1 VDVQNDV
8 HDLADHLNIARG
20 TVLFVG
26 QLHELVAH
34 FIFQMVQFMGQMQGK
49 NPQEMINQMLTSGQL
64 SQQQL
69 NAIQQRAQQ
78 IAPMLNG
85 MKNMFGF

>member
-1 VDVQNDV
+1 
-8 HDLADHLNIARG
+8 
-20 TVLFVG
+20 
-26 QLHELVAH
+26 
-34 FIFQMVQFMGQMQGK
+34 MGQMQGK

-69 NAIQQRAQQ
+69 NAVQQRAQQ

>member
-1 VDVQNDV
+1 MGSSLYNSMGRQTQN
-8 HDLADHLNIARG
+8 LIG
-20 TVLFVG
+20 G
-26 QLHELVAH
+26 Q
-34 FIFQMVQFMGQMQGK
+34 FQQFMGQMQGK
-49 NPQEMINQMLTSGQL
+49 NPHEMIKQMLTSGQL

>member
-1 VDVQNDV
+1 MGSSLYNSMGRQTQNP
-8 HDLADHLNIARG
+8 IG
-20 TVLFVG
+20 G
-26 QLHELVAH
+26 Q
-34 FIFQMVQFMGQMQGK
+34 FQQFMGQMQGK

-69 NAIQQRAQQ
+69 NAIQQRAPQ

>member
-1 VDVQNDV
+1 MGSSLYNSMGRQIQNP
-8 HDLADHLNIARG
+8 IG
-20 TVLFVG
+20 G
-26 QLHELVAH
+26 Q
-34 FIFQMVQFMGQMQGK
+34 FQQFMDQMQGK

>member
-1 VDVQNDV
+1 MGSSLYNSM
-8 HDLADHLNIARG
+8 G
-20 TVLFVG
+20 G
-26 QLHELVAH
+26 QAQSNP
-34 FIFQMVQFMGQMQGK
+34 IGGQFQQFMGQIKGQMQGR
-49 NPQEMINQMLTSGQL
+49 NPQEVINQMVSSGQL

>member
-1 VDVQNDV
+1 MSSSLYNSMGRQTQNP
-8 HDLADHLNIARG
+8 IG
-20 TVLFVG
+20 G
-26 QLHELVAH
+26 M
-34 FIFQMVQFMGQMQGK
+34 FQQFMGQMQGK

>member
-1 VDVQNDV
+1 MSSSLYNSMGRQIQNP
-8 HDLADHLNIARG
+8 IG
-20 TVLFVG
+20 G
-26 QLHELVAH
+26 Q
-34 FIFQMVQFMGQMQGK
+34 FQQFMDHMQGK

>member
-1 VDVQNDV
+1 MSSSLYNSMGRQTQNP
-8 HDLADHLNIARG
+8 IG
-20 TVLFVG
+20 G
-26 QLHELVAH
+26 Q
-34 FIFQMVQFMGQMQGK
+34 FQQFMGQIKGQMQGR
-49 NPQEMINQMLTSGQL
+49 NPQDVINQMVSTGQL

-78 IAPMLNG
+78 IAPMLDG

>member
-1 VDVQNDV
+1 MSSSLYNSMGRQTQNP
-8 HDLADHLNIARG
+8 IG
-20 TVLFVG
+20 G
-26 QLHELVAH
+26 Q
-34 FIFQMVQFMGQMQGK
+34 FQQFMGQIKGQMQGR
-49 NPQEMINQMLTSGQL
+49 NPQDVINEMVSTGQL

>member
-1 VDVQNDV
+1 MSSSLYNSMGRQTQNP
-8 HDLADHLNIARG
+8 IG
-20 TVLFVG
+20 G
-26 QLHELVAH
+26 H
-34 FIFQMVQFMGQMQGK
+34 FQQFMGQMQGK

>member
-1 VDVQNDV
+1 MSSSLFNSMGRQTQNP
-8 HDLADHLNIARG
+8 IG
-20 TVLFVG
+20 G
-26 QLHELVAH
+26 Q
-34 FIFQMVQFMGQMQGK
+34 FQQFMGHIKGQMQGR
-49 NPQEMINQMLTSGQL
+49 NPQDVINQMVSTGQL

>member
-1 VDVQNDV
+1 MGRQAQNP
-8 HDLADHLNIARG
+8 IG
-20 TVLFVG
+20 G
-26 QLHELVAH
+26 Q
-34 FIFQMVQFMGQMQGK
+34 FQQFMGQMQEK

>member
-1 VDVQNDV
+1 MSSSLYDSMGRQAQNP
-8 HDLADHLNIARG
+8 IGR
-20 TVLFVG
+20 
-26 QLHELVAH
+26 Q
-34 FIFQMVQFMGQMQGK
+34 FQQFMGQMQGK
-49 NPQEMINQMLTSGQL
+49 NQQEMINQMLTSGQL

-69 NAIQQRAQQ
+69 NSIQQRAQQ

>member
-1 VDVQNDV
+1 MSSSLYNSMGRQTRNP
-8 HDLADHLNIARG
+8 IG
-20 TVLFVG
+20 G
-26 QLHELVAH
+26 Q
-34 FIFQMVQFMGQMQGK
+34 FQQFMGQIKGQMQGR
-49 NPQEMINQMLTSGQL
+49 NPQDVINQMVSTGQL

>member
-1 VDVQNDV
+1 MSSSLYNSMGRQTQNP
-8 HDLADHLNIARG
+8 IG
-20 TVLFVG
+20 G
-26 QLHELVAH
+26 Q
-34 FIFQMVQFMGQMQGK
+34 FQQFMGQIKGQMQGR
-49 NPQEMINQMLTSGQL
+49 NPQDVINQMVSTGQL

-85 MKNMFGF
+85 MKNLFGF

>member
-1 VDVQNDV
+1 MSSSLYNSMGRQTQNP
-8 HDLADHLNIARG
+8 IG
-20 TVLFVG
+20 G
-26 QLHELVAH
+26 Q
-34 FIFQMVQFMGQMQGK
+34 FQQFMGQIKGQMQGR

>member
-1 VDVQNDV
+1 MSSSLYNSMGRQTQNP
-8 HDLADHLNIARG
+8 IG
-20 TVLFVG
+20 G
-26 QLHELVAH
+26 Q
-34 FIFQMVQFMGQMQGK
+34 FQQFMGQMQGK

-69 NAIQQRAQQ
+69 NAFQQRAQQ

>member
-1 VDVQNDV
+1 MSSSLYNSMGGQTQNP
-8 HDLADHLNIARG
+8 IG
-20 TVLFVG
+20 G
-26 QLHELVAH
+26 Q
-34 FIFQMVQFMGQMQGK
+34 FQQFMGQMQGK

-78 IAPMLNG
+78 IAPMLNR

>member
-1 VDVQNDV
+1 MGSSLFDSMGRQAQNP
-8 HDLADHLNIARG
+8 IG
-20 TVLFVG
+20 G
-26 QLHELVAH
+26 Q
-34 FIFQMVQFMGQMQGK
+34 FQQFMGQIKGQMQGRS
-49 NPQEMINQMLTSGQL
+49 PQDVINQMVSTGQL

-78 IAPMLNG
+78 IAPMRNG

>member
-1 VDVQNDV
+1 MSSSLFDSMGRQAQNP
-8 HDLADHLNIARG
+8 IG
-20 TVLFVG
+20 G
-26 QLHELVAH
+26 Q
-34 FIFQMVQFMGQMQGK
+34 FQQFMGQIKGQMQGR
-49 NPQEMINQMLTSGQL
+49 NPQDVINQMVSTGQL

-85 MKNMFGF
+85 MKNLFGF

>member
-1 VDVQNDV
+1 MGSSLYNSMGRQTQNP
-8 HDLADHLNIARG
+8 IG
-20 TVLFVG
+20 G
-26 QLHELVAH
+26 Q
-34 FIFQMVQFMGQMQGK
+34 FQQFMGQIKGQMQGR
-49 NPQEMINQMLTSGQL
+49 NPQEVINQMVSSGQL

>member
-1 VDVQNDV
+1 MGSSLYNSMGRQTQNP
-8 HDLADHLNIARG
+8 IG
-20 TVLFVG
+20 G
-26 QLHELVAH
+26 Q
-34 FIFQMVQFMGQMQGK
+34 FRQFMGQMQGK

>member
-1 VDVQNDV
+1 MSSSLYNSIGRQTQSP
-8 HDLADHLNIARG
+8 IG
-20 TVLFVG
+20 G
-26 QLHELVAH
+26 Q
-34 FIFQMVQFMGQMQGK
+34 FQQFMGQMQGK

-78 IAPMLNG
+78 IVPMLNG

>member
-1 VDVQNDV
+1 MSSSLYNSMGRQSQNP
-8 HDLADHLNIARG
+8 IG
-20 TVLFVG
+20 G
-26 QLHELVAH
+26 Q
-34 FIFQMVQFMGQMQGK
+34 FQQFMGQIKGQMQGR
-49 NPQEMINQMLTSGQL
+49 NPQDVINQMVSTGQL

-85 MKNMFGF
+85 MKNLFGF

>member
-1 VDVQNDV
+1 MGSSLYNSMGRQTQNP
-8 HDLADHLNIARG
+8 IG
-20 TVLFVG
+20 G
-26 QLHELVAH
+26 Q
-34 FIFQMVQFMGQMQGK
+34 FQKFMGQMQGK
-49 NPQEMINQMLTSGQL
+49 NPHEMIKQMLTSGQL

>member
-1 VDVQNDV
+1 MSSSLYNSMGRQAQNP
-8 HDLADHLNIARG
+8 IG
-20 TVLFVG
+20 G
-26 QLHELVAH
+26 Q
-34 FIFQMVQFMGQMQGK
+34 FQQFMGQIKGQMQGR
-49 NPQEMINQMLTSGQL
+49 NPQDVINQMVSTGQL

-78 IAPMLNG
+78 IAPMLNR

>member
-1 VDVQNDV
+1 MSSSLYNSMGRQ
-8 HDLADHLNIARG
+8 AQSPIG
-20 TVLFVG
+20 G
-26 QLHELVAH
+26 Q
-34 FIFQMVQFMGQMQGK
+34 FQQFMGQIKGQMQGR
-49 NPQEMINQMLTSGQL
+49 NPQDVINQMVSTGQL

>member
-1 VDVQNDV
+1 MSSSLYNSMGRQNQ
-8 HDLADHLNIARG
+8 NPIG
-20 TVLFVG
+20 G
-26 QLHELVAH
+26 Q
-34 FIFQMVQFMGQMQGK
+34 FQQFMGQIKGQMQGR
-49 NPQEMINQMLTSGQL
+49 NPQDVINQMVSTGQL

>member
-1 VDVQNDV
+1 MGSSLFNSMGRQAQNP
-8 HDLADHLNIARG
+8 IG
-20 TVLFVG
+20 G
-26 QLHELVAH
+26 Q
-34 FIFQMVQFMGQMQGK
+34 FQQFMGQMQGK

-69 NAIQQRAQQ
+69 NAIQQQGVLPEQRAQQ

>member
-1 VDVQNDV
+1 MSSSLFNSMGGQAQN
-8 HDLADHLNIARG
+8 NPIG
-20 TVLFVG
+20 G
-26 QLHELVAH
+26 Q
-34 FIFQMVQFMGQMQGK
+34 FQKFMSQIKGQMQGQ

>member
-1 VDVQNDV
+1 MGSSLFNSMVRQDQNP
-8 HDLADHLNIARG
+8 IG
-20 TVLFVG
+20 G
-26 QLHELVAH
+26 Q
-34 FIFQMVQFMGQMQGK
+34 FQQFMGQMQGK

>member
-1 VDVQNDV
+1 MSSSLYNSMGRQTKNP
-8 HDLADHLNIARG
+8 IG
-20 TVLFVG
+20 G
-26 QLHELVAH
+26 Q
-34 FIFQMVQFMGQMQGK
+34 FQQFMGQMQGK
-49 NPQEMINQMLTSGQL
+49 NPQEMIKQMLTSGQL

>member
-1 VDVQNDV
+1 MGSSLFNSMGRQAQNP
-8 HDLADHLNIARG
+8 LG
-20 TVLFVG
+20 G
-26 QLHELVAH
+26 Q
-34 FIFQMVQFMGQMQGK
+34 FQQFMGQIKGQMQGR
-49 NPQEMINQMLTSGQL
+49 NPQDVINQMVSTGQL

>member
-1 VDVQNDV
+1 MSSSLYNSMGRQTQNP
-8 HDLADHLNIARG
+8 IG
-20 TVLFVG
+20 G
-26 QLHELVAH
+26 Q
-34 FIFQMVQFMGQMQGK
+34 FQQFMGQIKSQMQGR
-49 NPQEMINQMLTSGQL
+49 NPQDVINQMVSTGQL

-78 IAPMLNG
+78 IAPMLDG